1 MRFWS
6 ADPLLDAAAVVVSE
20 PSLAAE
26 PVVVP
31 CSAAVS
37 WLWMADATLAL
48 TEPAVALDVPPSAA
62 VAFASMPCTICVSLS
77 AAASSALG
85 AAGCNGG
92 GPDGPLTS
100 PLPVPVAEPVVV
112 PVDVAVDVPLP
123 AVALAP
129 AVLAWLF
136 ASTWLAATCAVKRLS
151 VEVVVAVSEPDVAV
165 DAALVAGVEAAVVA

>member
-100 PLPVPVAEPVVV
+100 PLPVPVVV